1 MNCKIFV
8 INLKRDVEKKKNMKS
23 LLENLNY
30 EIIEA
35 VDGKTLNNNDF
46 IINKNFFTPYDKS
59 TLKLGEVGCSLSHL
73 KIWKKIVN
81 ENLDKAI
88 ILEDD
93 IQNICDFNI
102 LNNIK
107 SDYDL
112 LYLIRKKVNN
122 CDEKIIEKLSN
133 LDIVEPSFSYWT
145 SGYVLTF
152 DGAKKLLSTN
162 FENNL
167 IAVDE
172 YLPIMCGCNHFNDY
186 LNFIANRDYSG
197 EKLKALAFKDNIIKL
212 IPNTSQSSTTFHSDY
227 VQQFDE
233 DITVITVAT
242 DYNDSCKRYKESC
255 IRYGVNPVILG
266 LGEKWKGGDMAK
278 GPGGGQKVNYLKKYL
293 ENVKENKLI
302 IFTDSYDVM
311 MNNNI
316 NILKENYKQ
325 FNKKVVF
332 ASEKFCW
339 PDASLSHYFKNDKYE
354 NKYLNSGLFIGYTD
368 DIKKILDNDIFDYED
383 DQLYYTKS
391 FLKYKELNF
400 VELDYENKLFFC
412 LSGQETKCDLNY
424 SANCIT
430 IDNIRPNFLH
440 GNGGESTKIYFNN
453 LITNTCFGFNSTY
466 GIVKKDNFNN
476 CKIIAVIEEL
486 EENNIKEELLNEI
499 INQTYKVSKVIVYK
513 INNQELKLN
522 KIDKNIV
529 IINKS
534 KEFWVDINKY
544 LENEEY
550 DKIFYIKS
558 NINNLDKDTLLDLNN
573 ENLKCVA
580 PLIIRPNSIFSNFWG
595 DVTNKGYYKR
605 SQNYLD
611 IVERK
616 TIGVFNVPYISSCLL
631 LDKLYIDDKWT
642 SSNLFED
649 KDIEL
654 CYQIRKSNN
663 FMHLINK
670 KIYANFKDSD
680 NFGLLD
686 YNNSNWEL
694 KYINKDFKVEEL
706 KYDVNKLY
714 LFTNDFC
721 KEVIEIAEINN
732 LWSKGGESYY
742 DPRIKNI
749 EPYPT
754 KDIQLKDLKLEDM
767 WQFIMDKYIKP
778 FVKEKFN
785 YNTKETNINF
795 IVKYSLDKEGQRKL
809 DPHHDSSTYTINV
822 CLNDDFEGGGC
833 RFVRQNYDICNKDI
847 GSLILHPGKLTHYH
861 QGLEISKG
869 TRYLLVSFVN

>member
-1 MNCKIFV
+1 M
-8 INLKRDVEKKKNMKS
+8 E
-23 LLENLNY
+23 LLLQNLNY

-35 VDGKTLNNNDF
+35 VNGKDMNNNDF

-59 TLKLGEVGCSLSHL
+59 ILKLGEVGCSLSHL
-73 KIWKKIVN
+73 KIWKKIVH
-81 ENLDKAI
+81 ENLDKVI

-93 IQNICDFNI
+93 LESIPDFNI
-102 LNNIK
+102 LNKIN
-107 SDYDL
+107 SNYDL

-122 CDEKIIEKLSN
+122 CDEKIIEKIN
-133 LDIVEPSFSYWT
+133 NFDIVEASFSYWT

-172 YLPIMCGCNHFNDY
+172 YIPIMCGCNHFNEY
-186 LNFIANRDYSG
+186 LNSIASRNYIG

-212 IPNTSQSSTTFHSDY
+212 LPNTSLSSATFHSNY
-227 VQQFDE
+227 VQQYSE

-242 DYNDSCKRYKESC
+242 DFNDSCKRYRESC
-255 IRYGVNPVILG
+255 MRYGVKPIILG

-293 ENVKENKLI
+293 ENVKDNKLI
-302 IFTDSYDVM
+302 IFTDSYDVI

-316 NILKENYKQ
+316 NILRENYKQ

-339 PDASLSHYFKNDKYE
+339 PDESLSVYFTNEKYE

-368 DIKKILDNDIFDYED
+368 DIKKILENDIFDYED

-391 FLKYKELNF
+391 FLKYKEYNF
-400 VELDYENKLFFC
+400 VELDYENKLFYC
-412 LSGQETKCDLNY
+412 LSGQESLCNLNE
-424 SANCIT
+424 SANCVLI
-430 IDNIRPNFLH
+430 NNNRPNFIH
-440 GNGGESTKIYFNN
+440 GNGGNSTKIYFNN
-453 LITNTCFGFNSTY
+453 IITNTCFGYNSTY
-466 GIVKKDNFNN
+466 GIENKSNSNN
-476 CKIIAVIEEL
+476 NKIIAIIEEL
-486 EENNIKEELLNEI
+486 SDNNISEKLLNEVL
-499 INQTYKVSKVIVYK
+499 NQSYNIEKIIVYK
-513 INNQELKLN
+513 VNNNNLNIDNIEKNIIILN
-522 KIDKNIV
+522 KSD
-529 IINKS
+529 
-534 KEFWVDINKY
+534 EFWVDINKY

-550 DKIFYIKS
+550 DKIFYLKS
-558 NINNLDKDTLLDLNN
+558 NLDNLNSDTLLDLNN
-573 ENLKCVA
+573 ENLKCIA
-580 PLIIRPNSIFSNFWG
+580 PLINSKNSLYSNFWG
-595 DVTNKGYYKR
+595 DVSNKGYYKR
-605 SQNYLD
+605 SINYFDILD
-611 IVERK
+611 RK
-616 TIGVFNVPYISSCLL
+616 KIGVFNVPYISSCLL
-631 LDKLYIDDKWT
+631 LDKVYIDNKWT
-642 SSNLFED
+642 STNLFND

-670 KIYANFKDSD
+670 KIYANFKDTD
-680 NFGLLD
+680 NFTIFD
-686 YNNSNWEL
+686 YKNSNWES
-694 KYINKDFKVEEL
+694 KYINKDFKIEEL

-714 LFTNDFC
+714 LFTKDFC
-721 KEVIEIAEINN
+721 KEVIEIAELKNI
-732 LWSKGGESYY
+732 WSKGGDSYY
-742 DPRIKNI
+742 DPRINNV

-754 KDIQLKDLKLEDM
+754 KDVQLKELNLEDM
-767 WQFIMDKYIKP
+767 WQFVMKKYIKP

-822 CLNDDFEGGGC
+822 CLNNEFQGGGC

-861 QGLEISKG
+861 QGLEIFEG

>member
-1 MNCKIFV
+1 MDCKIFV
-8 INLKRDVEKKKNMKS
+8 INLKRDVEKLKNMKS

-35 VDGKTLNNNDF
+35 VDGKKLNNDEF
-46 IINKNFFTPYDKS
+46 IINKDFFTPYDKS
-59 TLKLGEVGCSLSHL
+59 ILKLGEVGCSLSHIN
-73 KIWKKIVN
+73 IWKKIVN
-81 ENLDKAI
+81 ENLDRVI

-93 IQNICDFNI
+93 LESIPDFNI
-102 LNNIK
+102 INNIK
-107 SDYDL
+107 STYDL

-122 CDEKIIEKLSN
+122 CNEKIVEKLN
-133 LDIVEPSFSYWT
+133 NFDIVEPSFSYWT
-145 SGYVLTF
+145 SGYVLTLN
-152 DGAKKLLSTN
+152 GAKKLLSTN

-172 YLPIMCGCNHFNDY
+172 YIPIMCGCNHFNEY
-186 LNFIANRDYSG
+186 LNSIASRNYIG

-212 IPNTSQSSTTFHSDY
+212 LPNTSLSSATFHSNY
-227 VQQFDE
+227 VQQYSE

-242 DYNDSCKRYKESC
+242 DFNDSCKRYRESC
-255 IRYGVNPVILG
+255 MRYGVKPIILG

-293 ENVKENKLI
+293 ENVKDNKLI
-302 IFTDSYDVM
+302 IFTDSYDVI

-316 NILKENYKQ
+316 NILRENYKQ

-339 PDASLSHYFKNDKYE
+339 PDESLSVYFTNEKYE

-368 DIKKILDNDIFDYED
+368 DIKKILENDIFDYED

-391 FLKYKELNF
+391 FLKYKEYNF
-400 VELDYENKLFFC
+400 VELDYENKLFYC
-412 LSGQETKCDLNY
+412 LSGQESLCNLNE
-424 SANCIT
+424 SANCVLI
-430 IDNIRPNFLH
+430 NNNRPNFIH
-440 GNGGESTKIYFNN
+440 GNGGNSTKIYFNN
-453 LITNTCFGFNSTY
+453 IITNTCFGYNSTY
-466 GIVKKDNFNN
+466 GIENKSNSNN
-476 CKIIAVIEEL
+476 NKIIAIIEEL
-486 EENNIKEELLNEI
+486 SDNNISEKLLNEVL
-499 INQTYKVSKVIVYK
+499 NQSYNIEKIIVYK
-513 INNQELKLN
+513 VNNNNLNIDNIEKNIIILN
-522 KIDKNIV
+522 KSD
-529 IINKS
+529 
-534 KEFWVDINKY
+534 EFWVDINKY

-550 DKIFYIKS
+550 DKIFYLKS
-558 NINNLDKDTLLDLNN
+558 NLDNLNSDTLLDLNN
-573 ENLKCVA
+573 ENLKCIA
-580 PLIIRPNSIFSNFWG
+580 PLINSKNSLYSNFWG
-595 DVTNKGYYKR
+595 DVSNKGYYKR
-605 SQNYLD
+605 SINYFDILD
-611 IVERK
+611 RK
-616 TIGVFNVPYISSCLL
+616 KIGVFNVPYISSCLL
-631 LDKLYIDDKWT
+631 LDKVYIDNKWT
-642 SSNLFED
+642 STNLFND

-670 KIYANFKDSD
+670 KIYANFKDTD
-680 NFGLLD
+680 NFTIFD
-686 YNNSNWEL
+686 YKNSNWES
-694 KYINKDFKVEEL
+694 KYINKDFKIEEL

-714 LFTNDFC
+714 LFTKDFC
-721 KEVIEIAEINN
+721 KEVIEIAELKNI
-732 LWSKGGESYY
+732 WSKGGDSYY
-742 DPRIKNI
+742 DPRINNV

-754 KDIQLKDLKLEDM
+754 KDVQLKELNLEDM
-767 WQFIMDKYIKP
+767 WQFVMKKYIKP

-822 CLNDDFEGGGC
+822 CLNNEFQGGGC

-861 QGLEISKG
+861 QGLEIFEG